1 MKPIVTAIGYGFVGG
16 IVTALV
22 LELMRGV
29 SDFVWGWTGGQG
41 PIVIFAVVMVGGAI
55 IALLRHR
62 DPNQNF
68 DDQLREGQGDRPAPL
83 SRTGNAAALGI
94 TSFGF
99 GGAIGPEGGVVAVI
113 EALSS
118 QVSTRLSSDVQQQ
131 RLIRQAG
138 LAGSLGGLY
147 GSPPVGPATPTP
159 RPRPRGGCCSWPP
172 RSG

>member
-22 LELMRGV
+22 LKLMRGV

-41 PIVIFAVVMVGGAI
+41 PIVIFAVVMVGGGI

-83 SRTGNAAALGI
+83 SNRQRGRAGTGSAAPSALR
-94 TSFGF
+94 
-99 GGAIGPEGGVVAVI
+99 AAWW
-113 EALSS
+113 
-118 QVSTRLSSDVQQQ
+118 R
-131 RLIRQAG
+131 
-138 LAGSLGGLY
+138 
-147 GSPPVGPATPTP
+147 
-159 RPRPRGGCCSWPP
+159 
-172 RSG
+172 